1 VRAVDTQEHGDERC
15 GVRIREQETRM
26 IDPTHLRD
34 LCCELRVL
42 LEAEIA
48 AGNRVAE
55 TSKGWPLPD
64 SVWVLLSAPF
74 HNTPEQL
81 PPGVKLV
88 DVNDPHWWK
97 QEYKHLA
104 SGSVLACQYTNHF
117 EFA

>member
-1 VRAVDTQEHGDERC
+1 MSTVDSTKHGGSR
-15 GVRIREQETRM
+15 GASQIREREKRM

-42 LEAEIA
+42 LEAEVA
-48 AGNRVAE
+48 AGNQVAE

-64 SVWVLLSAPF
+64 SIRVLLNAPF
-74 HNTPEQL
+74 YNSPEQL
-81 PPGVKLV
+81 PPGVRLV

-104 SGSVLACQYTNHF
+104 SGSALACRYGSSF
-117 EFA
+117 EFS

>member
-1 VRAVDTQEHGDERC
+1 MRFAGRER
-15 GVRIREQETRM
+15 ELRM
-26 IDPTHLRD
+26 IDPTHLHD

-42 LEAEIA
+42 LEAELA

-55 TSKGWPLPD
+55 TSRGWPLPD
-64 SVWVLLSAPF
+64 SIWVLLVAPF

-81 PPGVKLV
+81 PPGVRLV

-104 SGSVLACQYTNHF
+104 SGSVLACRYVGL
-117 EFA
+117 EFFQTAGG